1 MRIEINEVNRL
12 LSRNKKIME
21 EIKITFNNLSTELTD
36 ICNLIQSSGLSTANE
51 KFKTYFEDVGVRL
64 QTNLETVSTFL
75 QRQINAYDAV
85 YDINISPE
93 MAKAEL
99 EKLSADTGNLKNNS
113 NSIEYIFNTI
123 KNNWEVTD
131 ESNTD
136 IASSL
141 IEINKCLVD
150 MNDIITPVLE
160 EYKNTLETLILA
172 HQATG
177 EKTVEITGK
186 ASNSLPVSGGNT
198 PT

>member
-1 MRIEINEVNRL
+1 M
-12 LSRNKKIME
+12 
-21 EIKITFNNLSTELTD
+21 
-36 ICNLIQSSGLSTANE
+36 
-51 KFKTYFEDVGVRL
+51 
-64 QTNLETVSTFL
+64 
-75 QRQINAYDAV
+75 AV

-113 NSIEYIFNTI
+113 NSIEYIFNAI

-141 IEINKCLVD
+141 IEIHKCLVD
-150 MNDIITPVLE
+150 MNDIITPILE

-177 EKTVEITGK
+177 EKTVELTGT
-186 ASNSLPVSGGNT
+186 NNNMPVYEANVKT
-198 PT
+198 EK

>member
-1 MRIEINEVNRL
+1 M
-12 LSRNKKIME
+12 
-21 EIKITFNNLSTELTD
+21 
-36 ICNLIQSSGLSTANE
+36 
-51 KFKTYFEDVGVRL
+51 
-64 QTNLETVSTFL
+64 
-75 QRQINAYDAV
+75 AV

-141 IEINKCLVD
+141 IEIHKCLVD

-172 HQATG
+172 HQTTG

>member
-1 MRIEINEVNRL
+1 M
-12 LSRNKKIME
+12 
-21 EIKITFNNLSTELTD
+21 
-36 ICNLIQSSGLSTANE
+36 
-51 KFKTYFEDVGVRL
+51 
-64 QTNLETVSTFL
+64 
-75 QRQINAYDAV
+75 AV

-123 KNNWEVTD
+123 KYNWEVTD

-141 IEINKCLVD
+141 IEIHKCLVD

-172 HQATG
+172 HQTTG

-186 ASNSLPVSGGNT
+186 ASNGLPVSGGNT

>member
-1 MRIEINEVNRL
+1 M
-12 LSRNKKIME
+12 
-21 EIKITFNNLSTELTD
+21 
-36 ICNLIQSSGLSTANE
+36 
-51 KFKTYFEDVGVRL
+51 
-64 QTNLETVSTFL
+64 
-75 QRQINAYDAV
+75 AV
-85 YDINISPE
+85 YNINISPE

>member
-1 MRIEINEVNRL
+1 M
-12 LSRNKKIME
+12 
-21 EIKITFNNLSTELTD
+21 
-36 ICNLIQSSGLSTANE
+36 
-51 KFKTYFEDVGVRL
+51 
-64 QTNLETVSTFL
+64 
-75 QRQINAYDAV
+75 AV
-85 YDINISPE
+85 YNINISPE

-99 EKLSADTGNLKNNS
+99 EKLSADTSNLKNNS

>member
-1 MRIEINEVNRL
+1 M
-12 LSRNKKIME
+12 
-21 EIKITFNNLSTELTD
+21 
-36 ICNLIQSSGLSTANE
+36 
-51 KFKTYFEDVGVRL
+51 
-64 QTNLETVSTFL
+64 
-75 QRQINAYDAV
+75 AV

-141 IEINKCLVD
+141 IEIHKCLVD

-177 EKTVEITGK
+177 EKTVELTGI
-186 ASNSLPVSGGNT
+186 NNNMPVYEANVKT
-198 PT
+198 EK